1 MTNND
6 PQGASNYSGN
16 ERRAHRH
23 LREYFDN
30 ACLITA
36 PLLAAHRGMDGAP
49 MHLSALQTLRNHYP
63 QLSQQEIAILF
74 SAVKNYHDVRL
85 NK

>member
-1 MTNND
+1 MTNNAS
-6 PQGASNYSGN
+6 QGTSDFSGN

-30 ACLITA
+30 ACHITA

>member
-6 PQGASNYSGN
+6 PHYSGN
-16 ERRAHRH
+16 ERRTHRH

-30 ACLITA
+30 ACIITA
-36 PLLAAHRGMDGAP
+36 PLLAANLGMGGAP
-49 MHLSALQTLRNHYP
+49 LHLSALQTLRNQYP

-74 SAVKNYHDVRL
+74 SAVKNHHGVRL

>member
-1 MTNND
+1 MTNNN
-6 PQGASNYSGN
+6 PQGAGNYSGN

-30 ACLITA
+30 ACHITA
-36 PLLAAHRGMDGAP
+36 SLLAAHQGMDGAP
-49 MHLSALQTLRNHYP
+49 LHLSALQTLRNHYP

-74 SAVKNYHDVRL
+74 SAVKNYHGVRM